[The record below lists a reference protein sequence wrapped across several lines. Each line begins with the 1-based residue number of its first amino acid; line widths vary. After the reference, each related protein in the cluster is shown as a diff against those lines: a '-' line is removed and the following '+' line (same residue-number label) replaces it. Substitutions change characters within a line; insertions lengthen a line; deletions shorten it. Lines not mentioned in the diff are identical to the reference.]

1 MTDSPPPANLDVV
14 RLEVAELDAFIAKA
28 FPHTPDAVR
37 GRVAEVIPGRV
48 RLEMQPGVEQLRPG
62 AIVSG
67 PTLMGYAD
75 VAAYAAVLAHVGEVP
90 MAVTNTLNI
99 NFLRP
104 CPLQPLCAEAVVL
117 KLGRRIATVDVRIAP
132 RATPERLVAQASVTY
147 VLP

>member
-1 MTDSPPPANLDVV
+1 MTESPQLAIRMDAAALDT
-14 RLEVAELDAFIAKA
+14 FITKA
-28 FPHTPDAVR
+28 FPHVPDAVR
-37 GRVAEVIPGRV
+37 GKIVEVVPGRV
-48 RLEMQPGVEQLRPG
+48 RLEATPGIEQLRPG

-75 VAAYAAVLAHVGEVP
+75 VAAYAVVLAHIGEVP

-104 CPLQPLCAEAVVL
+104 CPLQLLSAEATLL
-117 KLGRRIATVDVRIAP
+117 KLGRRIATVDVRI
-132 RATPERLVAQASVTY
+132 ESLQRLIAQASVTY